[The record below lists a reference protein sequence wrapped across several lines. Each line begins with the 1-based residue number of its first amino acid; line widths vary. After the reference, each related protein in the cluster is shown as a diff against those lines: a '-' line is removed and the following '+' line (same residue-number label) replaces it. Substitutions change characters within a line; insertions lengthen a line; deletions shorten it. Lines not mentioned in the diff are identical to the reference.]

1 MPVRIPRG
9 TRARVAAGRGEARR
23 GEAGAAKKEPAATCE
38 AAETTTNMADK
49 KAKALTKSEGEEIVQ
64 KFQQMRNEQR
74 SLMAKIT
81 ELEQDLNE
89 HKVVIETLTEV
100 CPDRKCFRMV
110 GGVLVE
116 RTVAE
121 ILPALTNNRDQL
133 TKVIESLNDKLVA
146 KGKEVNEYR
155 EKHGIRI
162 RGQDD
167 TPKEDTSTQSNNAP
181 STQGVLVSNKS

>member
-1 MPVRIPRG
+1 
-9 TRARVAAGRGEARR
+9 
-23 GEAGAAKKEPAATCE
+23 
-38 AAETTTNMADK
+38 MADK
-49 KAKALTKSEGEEIVQ
+49 KGKALTKSEGEEIVQ

-100 CPDRKCFRMV
+100 TPERKCFRMV

-133 TKVIESLNDKLVA
+133 TKVIESLNDKLVS

-167 TPKEDTSTQSNNAP
+167 TPKEDTSAQSNNAP